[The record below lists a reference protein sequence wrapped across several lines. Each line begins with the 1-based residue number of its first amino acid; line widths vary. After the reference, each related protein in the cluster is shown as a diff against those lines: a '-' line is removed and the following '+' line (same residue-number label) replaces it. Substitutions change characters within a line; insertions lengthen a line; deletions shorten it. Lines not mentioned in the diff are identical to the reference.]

1 MDDFPLLDLFFT
13 MLWFYVLIAWLYFL
27 FALVGDVFRSKDLSG
42 FSKAMWMLF
51 LVFVPVIAAIAY
63 LVARG
68 DQMHQRQLDDA
79 AQREAE
85 LRRRLGVTPPSA
97 ADEMT
102 KLATLRDS
110 GVLTE
115 EEYQTQRGRV
125 LVH

>member
-1 MDDFPLLDLFFT
+1 MDDFPLLGLFFT

>member
-102 KLATLRDS
+102 KLANLRDS